1 MHTSALTRDLFISDN
16 AVCVCVC
23 VRVQPV
29 RSQDL
34 GLIFFCGSCNCMR
47 GVAWRCS
54 ATPTSLR
61 WLILLTV
68 WDETLG

>member
-16 AVCVCVC
+16 AVCVCAC
-23 VRVQPV
+23 LRVQTV

-47 GVAWRCS
+47 WSGLALLSDANVNAPDC
-54 ATPTSLR
+54 
-61 WLILLTV
+61 WLMRV
-68 WDETLG
+68 